1 MSYKDAGKGSALRFL
16 LEYLGLEQAESAA
29 FGDGDNDRGMLAFAG
44 IGIAVANG
52 SQGCLQAA
60 DHVTSSNDEDGVAEG
75 VEWLLSLQ
83 PANCPAEQMADWAE
97 D

>member
-1 MSYKDAGKGSALRFL
+1 MEKIADIFKLGGPMMIPLAL
-16 LEYLGLEQAESAA
+16 
-29 FGDGDNDRGMLAFAG
+29 LAFAG

-60 DHVTSSNDEDGVAEG
+60 DHVTGSNDEDGVAAG
-75 VEWLLSLQ
+75 IEWLLSLQ